1 MNWVQGKHTAVSFKS
16 NAKKEQTTKQ
26 KGVKMFPMYFPH
38 LLLEVS
44 IKSHVL
50 WVSGPLGPATTHL
63 ARVHG
68 LFSSGPQG
76 PFDKGPGEITR

>member
-1 MNWVQGKHTAVSFKS
+1 MQ
-16 NAKKEQTTKQ
+16 KQ
-26 KGVKMFPMYFPH
+26 KNVQMFPMYFPH
-38 LLLEVS
+38 LLLGVS

-76 PFDKGPGEITR
+76 PLTKGLEKSQGEHMDLFWWDISVVEGGCRL